1 MDNSKLSENP
11 KPKKQMSPEQLEKLK
26 VAREKAL
33 SVRQANAK
41 NKALEKELA
50 NAEKEQ
56 HLNTVKEKLAK
67 VKTPKQEPPKI
78 EIQPDSEPE
87 DEPEVI
93 VKRTKK
99 PAKKKKIV
107 IVEDSDTDEE
117 QQQVIFVKRKKE
129 PVTERV
135 PEPAPVQTQVFKQA
149 PPPPQRPDINQMRYD
164 AMFNPPRRNF

>member
-1 MDNSKLSENP
+1 MSETQ
-11 KPKKQMSPEQLEKLK
+11 KPKKTLSPEQLERLK

-33 SVRQANAK
+33 AVRQTNAK

-50 NAEKEQ
+50 TAEKEQ

-67 VKTPKQEPPKI
+67 VKAPKQEPPKI

-87 DEPEVI
+87 SEPEIV

-107 IVEDSDTDEE
+107 IVEDSESDEE
-117 QQQVIFVKRKKE
+117 QQQVIFVRRKKDNPLQPIQHQPE
-129 PVTERV
+129 PV
-135 PEPAPVQTQVFKQA
+135 PQQVFKPQ
-149 PPPPQRPDINQMRYD
+149 PPQPQHPDAHQMRYD
-164 AMFNPPRRNF
+164 AMFNPPRRF